1 MANHLKPE
9 KQKTIISLL
18 CEGCTVRGVE
28 RVTGVHRDTI
38 LRLQTRVG
46 ERCAE
51 IMEEE
56 IGEVLTSS
64 VQCDELYAFV
74 GKKERRLAPDDPLE
88 WGDAYTFVGIDR
100 ESKFIIAAETGRRDE
115 ATTEQFVETLSRRVC
130 GDVQIFTDGFLPYR
144 TMIPMH
150 FGRRAHFAQVVKHFD
165 GDDRDEHRYSPP
177 QVRSVEHLWIQ
188 GSPKAGQVS
197 TSHIERSNWTIRGN
211 LRRFTRLSN
220 GFSRKLANL
229 RAAVALY
236 VCWYNWCKKH
246 TTLGTTP
253 ACAMGLASSIWP
265 IEDLLPV

>member
-64 VQCDELYAFV
+64 VQCDELWSFV
-74 GKKERRLAPDDPLE
+74 GKKERRLQPDDPIE
-88 WGDAYTFVGIDR
+88 WGDAYTYVGVDR
-100 ESKFIIAAETGRRDE
+100 ESKFIIAAETGKRNE
-115 ATTEQFVETLSRRVC
+115 FTTDQFVESLSRRVS
-130 GDVQIFTDGFLPYR
+130 GEVQIFTDGYKPYL
-144 TMIPMH
+144 TAIPMH

-165 GDDRDEHRYSPP
+165 GDTDESHRYSP
-177 QVRSVEHLWIQ
+177 H
-188 GSPKAGQVS
+188 K
-197 TSHIERSNWTIRGN
+197 
-211 LRRFTRLSN
+211 
-220 GFSRKLANL
+220 
-229 RAAVALY
+229 
-236 VCWYNWCKKH
+236 
-246 TTLGTTP
+246 
-253 ACAMGLASSIWP
+253 
-265 IEDLLPV
+265 